1 MLQLIVAYD
10 GTPHAQDALTLGRW
24 LRELTGGTLGL
35 AHVHQA
41 DPAGRSPSATVP
53 GREAFL
59 CRAGER
65 LLADALGARDGA
77 GVSRHAIAGATTAT
91 ALRRLADSEHADLL
105 VFGSARNGPTGRV
118 HPGSAARRLMHSA
131 GCAIAFA
138 PAGLRDRTRQGLSAI
153 AFANDDEAGSAR
165 RTAESLA
172 ARSGAAVIATPDHRA
187 QLLVL
192 GSRHSA
198 ETGRVTT
205 AASAEQLLQA
215 STVPAIVLAHGV
227 ALASET
233 QAAQAA

>member
-24 LRELTGGTLGL
+24 LRDLTGGSLGL

-59 CRAGER
+59 RRAGER
-65 LLADALGARDGA
+65 LLEDAPAGRDGA

-91 ALRRLADSEHADLL
+91 ALRRLAESEHADVLI
-105 VFGSARNGPTGRV
+105 FGSARNGPVGLV

-138 PAGLRDRTRQGLSAI
+138 PAGLRDRARQGLSTI

-172 ARSGAAVIATPDHRA
+172 ARSGAAVIETPDRRA

-192 GSRHSA
+192 GSRRSA
-198 ETGRVTT
+198 QNGRVTT

-215 STVPAIVLAHGV
+215 SRIPAIVLAHGV
-227 ALASET
+227 ALASEM
-233 QAAQAA
+233 QPAQAA